1 MGSFSWRGL
10 SLHFRLTMGMIFMLT
25 LLFAGGLISLTSVSR
40 STSLMEEIASA
51 GKRGPA
57 VEARLAQA
65 HLNED
70 NFTRL
75 IGLALGLGVA
85 TVLLVSLLVSRSIR
99 RPLKDLK
106 TGADNFASGNL
117 DYRIPIQRQDE
128 LGEALEMFNSM
139 ASALQGGQVDLEHQA
154 FHDTLTG
161 LPNRSLFHDR
171 LLHAIARRDRDHR
184 PLAVLLVDLDDF
196 KTVNDSLGHAAGDE
210 LLKFVA
216 DSLRASLRPGDTAA
230 RLGGDEFA
238 VLVEDMRGRG
248 DAVRVAERILSSLTK
263 KLLIED
269 KEVFVNGSVGIAI
282 THGGDTADDVLR
294 NADVAMYAAK
304 GEGKGRFQIFDGA
317 MHEGVME
324 RLDLKAD
331 LQRAV
336 ERHEFVVHYQPLFD
350 LATGRVVSAE
360 ALVRWNHPERGLV
373 LPGEFIP
380 LAEETGLILQI
391 GRFVLEETCRQLRWW
406 QMQYDPE
413 FGVSVNL
420 SGRQLQEPH
429 IVELVREVLNSGPV
443 AGSSVTLELT
453 ESVLMKD
460 TKATVEKLNGLRALG
475 VHLAIDDFGTG
486 YSSLA
491 YLRQFPIETI
501 KIDRSFVHSVADGPE
516 DSALARAVI
525 KLADT
530 LGMKTI
536 AEGVEN
542 EAQAEQ
548 LATLG
553 CSIGQGFYYSG
564 SMTPVELENLITRQN
579 TSSDPQRGHHPV
591 VSDPCL
597 TPSLG

>member
-1 MGSFSWRGL
+1 MGSFGWRGL

-40 STSLMEEIASA
+40 STSLMEEIAST

-57 VEARLAQA
+57 VEARLDEA
-65 HLNED
+65 HANED
-70 NFTRL
+70 NITRV
-75 IGLALGLGVA
+75 IGLALGFGVA

-99 RPLKDLK
+99 RPLKELK
-106 TGADNFASGNL
+106 TGADNFATGNL
-117 DYRIPIQRQDE
+117 DYRIPILRRDE

-161 LPNRSLFHDR
+161 LPNRSLFQDR
-171 LLHAIARRDRDHR
+171 LVHAIARQDRDHR

-238 VLVEDMRGRG
+238 VLVEDMRGRA
-248 DAVRVAERILSSLTK
+248 DAVRVAERILNSLTK
-263 KLLIED
+263 KLLIEG

-282 THGGDTADDVLR
+282 THGGDSADDVLR

-304 GEGKGRFQIFDGA
+304 GDGKGRFQIFDGA

-336 ERHEFVVHYQPLFD
+336 ERNEFVVHYQPLFD
-350 LATGRVVSAE
+350 LTTGKVVSAE
-360 ALVRWNHPERGLV
+360 ALVRWNHPDRGEV

-406 QMQYDPE
+406 QMQYDAD
-413 FGVSVNL
+413 FGISVNL

-429 IVELVREVLNSGPV
+429 IVAMVEEVLHSGPV
-443 AGSSVTLELT
+443 AGSSLTLELT

-530 LGMKTI
+530 LGMNTI
-536 AEGVEN
+536 AEGVETK
-542 EAQAEQ
+542 AQADQ
-548 LATLG
+548 LASFG
-553 CSIGQGFYYSG
+553 CQVGQGFYFSG
-564 SMTPVELENLITRQN
+564 SMTPSQLENLMTIHN
-579 TSSDPQRGHHPV
+579 
-591 VSDPCL
+591 
-597 TPSLG
+597 TPSTLTDEVITL

>member
-1 MGSFSWRGL
+1 
-10 SLHFRLTMGMIFMLT
+10 MGMIFMLA
-25 LLFAGGLISLTSVSR
+25 LLFAGGLLSLTAVSR
-40 STSLMEEIASA
+40 STSAMEEIASA
-51 GKRGPA
+51 REVTPA
-57 VEARLAQA
+57 VERQLEQA

-70 NFTRL
+70 NFARL

-99 RPLKDLK
+99 RPLRDLK
-106 TGADNFASGNL
+106 VGAENFALGDL
-117 DYRIPIQRQDE
+117 DYRIPIHRRDE
-128 LGEALEMFNSM
+128 LGDALEMFNSM
-139 ASALQGGQVDLEHQA
+139 AAALEGGQEDLVHQA

-161 LPNRSLFHDR
+161 LPNRSLFQDR
-171 LLHAIARRDRDHR
+171 LVHAIARQERDHR

-216 DSLRASLRPGDTAA
+216 DNLRASLRPGDTAV

-238 VLVEDMRGRG
+238 VLVEDMQERD
-248 DAVRVAERILSSLTK
+248 DAVRVAERILSSLTQ

-282 THGGDTADDVLR
+282 CQGDDSADDVLR

-304 GEGKGRFQIFDGA
+304 GEGKGRLQIFDGA
-317 MHEGVME
+317 MHKGVME
-324 RLDLKAD
+324 RLDLKAG

-336 ERHEFVVHYQPLFD
+336 ERNEFLVHYQPLFD
-350 LATGRVVSAE
+350 LTTGKVVSAE

-380 LAEETGLILQI
+380 LAEETGSILQI
-391 GRFVLEETCRQLRWW
+391 GRFVLEETCRQLLWW
-406 QMQYDPE
+406 QMQYDAD
-413 FGVSVNL
+413 FSVSVNL
-420 SGRQLQEPH
+420 SGRQLQEPG
-429 IVELVREVLNSGPV
+429 IVDLVGEILASGPI
-443 AGSSVTLELT
+443 AGSSLTLELT

-460 TKATVEKLNGLRALG
+460 TEQTVEKLNGLRDLG
-475 VHLAIDDFGTG
+475 VRLAIDDFGKG

-501 KIDRSFVHSVADGPE
+501 KIDRSFVQSVADGPE

-530 LGMKTI
+530 LGMSTV
-536 AEGVEN
+536 AEGVETQ
-542 EAQAEQ
+542 AQADQ
-548 LATLG
+548 LVSLG
-553 CSIGQGFYYSG
+553 CQVGQGFLYSR
-564 SMTPVELENLITRQN
+564 SMTPAQLENLLTEQHQ
-579 TSSDPQRGHHPV
+579 TSLNIPDSV
-591 VSDPCL
+591 TL
-597 TPSLG
+597 

>member
-1 MGSFSWRGL
+1 MGTFSWKGL
-10 SLHFRLTMGMIFMLT
+10 SLHFRLTMGMIVLLA

-40 STSLMEEIASA
+40 STSLMEEIASS
-51 GKRGPA
+51 GNRGPA
-57 VEARLAQA
+57 IEAQLEEARA
-65 HLNED
+65 NED
-70 NFTRL
+70 NITRL
-75 IGLALGLGVA
+75 IGLALGFGVA
-85 TVLLVSLLVSRSIR
+85 TVLLVSLLVARSIR
-99 RPLKDLK
+99 RPLKELK
-106 TGADNFASGNL
+106 TGADNFAKGNL
-117 DYRIPIQRQDE
+117 DYRIPIHRRDE

-139 ASALQGGQVDLEHQA
+139 ASALEGGQVDLEHQA

-161 LPNRSLFHDR
+161 LPNRSLFQDR
-171 LLHAIARRDRDHR
+171 LVHAIARQERDHK

-238 VLVEDMRGRG
+238 VLVEDMRGRA
-248 DAVRVAERILSSLTK
+248 DAVRVAERILSALTK
-263 KLLIED
+263 KLLIEG

-282 THGGDTADDVLR
+282 THGGDSADDVLR

-324 RLDLKAD
+324 RLDLKTD

-336 ERHEFVVHYQPLFD
+336 ERNEFVVNYQPLFD
-350 LATGRVVSAE
+350 LNTGRVVSAE
-360 ALVRWNHPERGLV
+360 ALVRWNHPTRGV
-373 LPGEFIP
+373 VTPGDFIP

-406 QMQYDPE
+406 QMQYEPD

-429 IVELVREVLNSGPV
+429 IVDVVKEVLGTGPV

-460 TKATVEKLNGLRALG
+460 TKATVEKLTGLRALG

-501 KIDRSFVHSVADGPE
+501 KIDRSFVHCVADGPE

-530 LGMKTI
+530 LGMKTV
-536 AEGVEN
+536 AEGVETQ
-542 EAQAEQ
+542 AQAEQ
-548 LATLG
+548 LAAFG
-553 CSIGQGFYYSG
+553 CQVGQGFYFSG
-564 SMTPVELENLITRQN
+564 SMTPAELENLLNAQN
-579 TSSDPQRGHHPV
+579 TPELIPNDA
-591 VSDPCL
+591 L
-597 TPSLG
+597 AL

>member
-40 STSLMEEIASA
+40 STSLMEEIAST

-57 VEARLAQA
+57 VESHLQEA
-65 HLNED
+65 HANEN

-75 IGLALGLGVA
+75 IGIALGLGVA
-85 TVLLVSLLVSRSIR
+85 TVLLVSLLVLRSIR
-99 RPLKDLK
+99 RPLKELK

-117 DYRIPIQRQDE
+117 DYRIPILRRDE

-171 LLHAIARRDRDHR
+171 LVHAIARQDRDQR

-210 LLKFVA
+210 LLQFVA

-238 VLVEDMRGRG
+238 VLVEDMRGRA

-263 KLLIED
+263 KLLIEG

-282 THGGDTADDVLR
+282 THGSDTADDVLR

-304 GEGKGRFQIFDGA
+304 GGGKGRFQIFDGA

-336 ERHEFVVHYQPLFD
+336 ERQEFVVHYQPLFD
-350 LATGRVVSAE
+350 LVTGKVVSAE
-360 ALVRWNHPERGLV
+360 ALVRWNHPRRGLV
-373 LPGEFIP
+373 MPGEFIP

-406 QMQYDPE
+406 QMHYDPD
-413 FGVSVNL
+413 FAVSVNL
-420 SGRQLQEPH
+420 SGRQLQEPR
-429 IVELVREVLNSGPV
+429 IVDLVKEILNSGPV

-460 TKATVEKLNGLRALG
+460 TKTTVEKLNGLRALG

-536 AEGVEN
+536 AEGVESQ
-542 EAQAEQ
+542 AQAEQ
-548 LATLG
+548 LAAFG
-553 CSIGQGFYYSG
+553 CEVGQGFYFSG
-564 SMTPVELENLITRQN
+564 SMTPVELESL
-579 TSSDPQRGHHPV
+579 
-591 VSDPCL
+591 L
-597 TPSLG
+597 TAQTIPSRPPEEAVAL

>member
-1 MGSFSWRGL
+1 MGSFSWKGL
-10 SLHFRLTMGMIFMLT
+10 SLHFRLTMGMIVMLT

-40 STSLMEEIASA
+40 STSVMEEIAST
-51 GKRGPA
+51 GRRGPA
-57 VEARLAQA
+57 VEARLEEA
-65 HLNED
+65 HANED
-70 NFTRL
+70 NITRL

-85 TVLLVSLLVSRSIR
+85 TVLLVSLLVARSIR
-99 RPLKDLK
+99 RPLKELK

-117 DYRIPIQRQDE
+117 GYRIPILRRDE

-139 ASALQGGQVDLEHQA
+139 ASALEGGQVDLEHQA

-171 LLHAIARRDRDHR
+171 LLHAIARQDRDHR

-210 LLKFVA
+210 LLMFVA

-238 VLVEDMRGRG
+238 VLVEDMRGRA

-263 KLLIED
+263 KLLIEG

-282 THGGDTADDVLR
+282 THGGDSADDVLR

-304 GEGKGRFQIFDGA
+304 GDGKGRFQIFDGA

-336 ERHEFVVHYQPLFD
+336 ERGEFVVHYQPLFD
-350 LATGRVVSAE
+350 LATGRVLSAE
-360 ALVRWNHPERGLV
+360 ALVRWNHPTRGEV

-380 LAEETGLILQI
+380 LAEETGLVLQI

-406 QMQYDPE
+406 QMQYDPD

-429 IVELVREVLNSGPV
+429 IVSMVQEVLQSGPI
-443 AGSSVTLELT
+443 AGSSLTLELT

-460 TKATVEKLNGLRALG
+460 TNATVEKLNGLRSLG

-501 KIDRSFVHSVADGPE
+501 KIDRSFVSSVADGPE

-530 LGMKTI
+530 LGMKTV
-536 AEGVEN
+536 AEGVETK
-542 EAQAEQ
+542 AQAEQ
-548 LATLG
+548 LAVLG
-553 CSIGQGFYYSG
+553 CQVGQGFYFSG
-564 SMTPVELENLITRQN
+564 SMTPAQLENLMTAQ
-579 TSSDPQRGHHPV
+579 SSPAAFTEEV
-591 VSDPCL
+591 VTL
-597 TPSLG
+597 